1 MKKIF
6 ALMIFVF
13 MVICCCISVS
23 ATDTQASL
31 YSYYGDNMLFR
42 QNDDA
47 VFAGTAAAG
56 SEIGVTLYNSQ
67 NDKVAESKA
76 VTFSDGTFSVS
87 FTAPEGSF
95 HEYRVVLTADGVVFN
110 ELTGVVFGELWLAGG
125 QSNMQMSLI
134 ASKTGYQMAVENK
147 RGSDALRFFYV
158 PYLGGEYKGSY
169 EYMPA
174 KPLVDY
180 ECTTGWY
187 KGSDVKVF
195 ELSAVGYYF
204 AENLIKELNVPV
216 GILNAN
222 MGGTSILTWLSRE
235 TIENNSAVLAD
246 CKSDN
251 RYIPLNKWNEKT
263 ANFGIDMTCNF
274 NKIIA
279 PLKNF
284 RLSGMIWYQ
293 GEGDIAW
300 QYGRYSRAFDALQD
314 SYTEYFGYK
323 DGKLPIIFSQLASYM
338 YGDLTVLQNTNFE
351 FANIQQSRPE
361 SRALTS
367 ILDVPL
373 DYTVESHA
381 IHPLCKK
388 EVGDKMSYAAMG
400 LVYGNYD
407 TYTVATP
414 ANVEMKNKSIYIT
427 FKNVGDTLFVD
438 GDKLSGFSICG
449 NDGVYV
455 SAKAEIV
462 SYNTVRVYNASVTEP
477 KSVAYAYTQYNGY
490 ANLFA
495 SVNGEKKFAVSPF
508 VTDMNYKEHYW
519 HNDAWATCDYE
530 TFWHCHTNEYTG
542 FYNTWNSEG
551 ANISFEKSE
560 IDSGNALKIKST
572 APQFTIS
579 PNFTY
584 SANGTLSFF
593 QDVDF
598 DWSDYAELTF
608 KIKVNQGQ
616 KVQFDGLMLFL
627 NNGMWVAPIVK
638 GTDYFGCI
646 IEGDGTVQ
654 TITLDMNRL
663 YVNADVTSN
672 AYNSNLLAVV
682 PSARLVFTDFM
693 GNGVELSVDDFSF
706 TTNSDVNS
714 STTNS
719 CDHICHKSGVM
730 GFIWKIINFFN
741 KLFKR
746 NPICKCSVIHY

>member
-6 ALMIFVF
+6 ALIAF
-13 MVICCCISVS
+13 MLIIVCCCITVS
-23 ATDTQASL
+23 ATDAQAAL
-31 YSYYGDNMLFR
+31 YSYYENNMLFK

-56 SEIGVTLYNSQ
+56 SEIEVILYDSQ
-67 NDKVAESKA
+67 NEKVAESKA
-76 VTFSDGTFSVS
+76 TAFSDGTFSVS
-87 FTAPEGSF
+87 FISPAGSF
-95 HEYRVVLTADGVVFN
+95 QEYRVVLSADGIVFK

-134 ASKTGYQMAVENK
+134 SSKTGGQMAEEGK
-147 RGSDALRFFYV
+147 RGSDALRFFYI
-158 PYLGGEYKGSY
+158 PYMGGEYKGSY

-204 AENLIKELNVPV
+204 AENLIKELNMPI

-263 ANFGIDMTCNF
+263 ANFGIDMTCNY

-293 GEGDIAW
+293 GEGDVAW

-323 DGKLPIIFSQLASYM
+323 NGKLPIIFSQLASYM
-338 YGDLTVLQNTNFE
+338 YGDLAVLQNTNLE

-367 ILDVPL
+367 ILDIPL

-400 LVYGNYD
+400 LVYGKYD
-407 TYTVATP
+407 TYTTATP
-414 ANVEMKNKSIYIT
+414 ASVETKDESIYIT
-427 FKNVGDTLFVD
+427 FKNVGDMLLVD
-438 GDKLSGFSICG
+438 GNKINGFSICSD
-449 NDGVYV
+449 DGVYV
-455 SAKAEIV
+455 PAKAEIV
-462 SYNTVRVYNASVTEP
+462 SYNTVRVYNSSVAEP
-477 KSVAYAYTQYNGY
+477 KSVAYAYTQYNGN

-495 SVNGEKKFAVSPF
+495 SANGEKKFAVSPF
-508 VTDMNYKEHYW
+508 VTDMNYKSHYW
-519 HNDAWATCDYE
+519 HSDSWTTCDHE
-530 TFWHCHTNEYTG
+530 TFWHCHTNEYSG
-542 FYNTWNSEG
+542 FFNTWNTTG
-551 ANISFEKSE
+551 ADISFVKSE
-560 IDSGNALKIKST
+560 IDSGNALNIKST

-584 SANGTLSFF
+584 NANGTLAHF
-593 QDVDF
+593 QDVDYN
-598 DWSDYAELTF
+598 WSDYGELTF
-608 KIKVNQGQ
+608 KIKVNPGQ
-616 KVQFDGLMLFL
+616 RVQFDGLMLFL
-627 NNGMWVAPIVK
+627 NNGMWVAPVIK
-638 GTDYFGCI
+638 GTDYFGSI
-646 IEGDGTVQ
+646 IEGDGTVK

-663 YVNADVTSN
+663 YVNADVSTN
-672 AYNSNLLAVV
+672 AYNSNLLTVV
-682 PSARLVFTDFM
+682 PSARFVFTDFI

-706 TTNSDVNS
+706 ATNSAAHNPI
-714 STTNS
+714 TNT
-719 CDHICHKSGVM
+719 CDHICHKSGFI
-730 GFIWKIINFFN
+730 GFIWRIINFFN
-741 KLFKR
+741 KLFKK
-746 NPICKCSVIHY
+746 NPICGCSVGHY